1 MVTEWKK
8 TNFGVSAYAKYALL
22 KLHNW
27 LIFLLY
33 RVSFEGQEVM
43 NVAPPPEGFWKLGEL
58 DKTHIN
64 NPYKYTTNKMAPFD
78 QEVGFASFQL
88 MLRDISYKAEFFL

>member
-1 MVTEWKK
+1 M
-8 TNFGVSAYAKYALL
+8 
-22 KLHNW
+22 
-27 LIFLLY
+27 
-33 RVSFEGQEVM
+33 SFEGQEVM

>member
-1 MVTEWKK
+1 
-8 TNFGVSAYAKYALL
+8 
-22 KLHNW
+22 
-27 LIFLLY
+27 
-33 RVSFEGQEVM
+33 M

-78 QEVGFASFQL
+78 QEVGFPSFQL
-88 MLRDISYKAEFFL
+88 MFRNISYKADFFFVIIGKTSICIQHLPNKIRE